1 MANINLAVADLV
13 YVAESI
19 EQMTL
24 PAAEDITAGDLVRID
39 TSSGKFTKANGSSD
53 GEARVYGVATQTR
66 KAGFGLTAI
75 AKGVMS
81 GWVFDALAFDA
92 PLYASDTDGR
102 IADAAG
108 TVSKVIGRVIPVTGT
123 TLGRPYDKVLRI
135 EL

>member
-1 MANINLAVADLV
+1 MANMNLAVADTV
-13 YVAESI
+13 YIVESL

-39 TSSGKFTKANGSSD
+39 TSSGKFTKGNGSNAN
-53 GEARVYGVATQTR
+53 EARIYGIATRTV

-75 AKGVMS
+75 AKGVMD
-81 GWVFDALAFDA
+81 GWVLSALAYDA

-108 TVSKVIGRVIPVTGT
+108 TVSKVIGRVIPATGT
-123 TLGRPYDKVLRI
+123 TLGTPYDKIIRV